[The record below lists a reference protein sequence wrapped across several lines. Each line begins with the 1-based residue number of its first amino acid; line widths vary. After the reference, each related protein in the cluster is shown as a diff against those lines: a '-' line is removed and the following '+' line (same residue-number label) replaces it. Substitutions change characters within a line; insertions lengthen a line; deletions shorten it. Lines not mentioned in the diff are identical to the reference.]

1 MKHALL
7 FAIAVV
13 MVQASPQLYAQ
24 GPHGIR
30 TPQLL
35 GANNKFT
42 TFAPLPGYPLGAE
55 ARHLEGN
62 GIFLL
67 HVRSD
72 GSVSR
77 VDIVQST
84 GHRELDEAC
93 ISVYGPWRFR
103 TDFAAKAHKV
113 KNTGNIFTEDPIERL
128 TKRWS

>member
-7 FAIAVV
+7 FAIVVV
-13 MVQASPQLYAQ
+13 MVQPSQQLLAQ
-24 GPHGIR
+24 GHVIR

-35 GANNKFT
+35 EADHKFT
-42 TFAPLPGYPLGAE
+42 TFAPLPGYPVAAQ

-72 GSVSR
+72 GSVSH

-84 GHRELDEAC
+84 GHRELNDVC
-93 ISVYGPWRFR
+93 ISVYGLWRFR
-103 TDFAAKAHKV
+103 TDFAAKTHKV
-113 KNTGNIFTEDPIERL
+113 KIPVTFKLSQT
-128 TKRWS
+128 

>member
-7 FAIAVV
+7 FAIV
-13 MVQASPQLYAQ
+13 MVLVQSSQQLVAQ
-24 GPHGIR
+24 GYYGVR
-30 TPQLL
+30 VPQFLE
-35 GANNKFT
+35 ASHKFT
-42 TFAPLPGYPLGAE
+42 TFAPLPGYPIAAQ

-84 GHRELDEAC
+84 GHRELDDVC
-93 ISVYGPWRFR
+93 ISVYEMWRFR
-103 TDFAAKAHKV
+103 TDFAAKTHNV
-113 KNTGNIFTEDPIERL
+113 KIPVTFKISQT
-128 TKRWS
+128 